1 MLFSWGQEDP
11 ATIEL
16 SVSMLSMEASQLELL
31 LMLVQKQA
39 LTLYK

>member
-11 ATIEL
+11 ARIEF
-16 SVSMLSMEASQLELL
+16 SVSMLSMEANQAELL